1 MSRVY
6 LEPTKDTSIYSASG
20 DLNTGYDEILEV
32 GKFRR
37 KPDLDVAP
45 VRSLIQFDLTD
56 LKGATTSSTV
66 FLNLK
71 VANAEKL
78 FQDEFI
84 YIHQVSQSWDEGSGY
99 VTQLNGTVK
108 SQDGATWRW
117 NASSS
122 YWDASGSDYNTT
134 PVVSASVTDLTNDE
148 LRIDVTS
155 LVGPMISG
163 SQLTDN
169 YGLLIKFSGSSE
181 TNDNNEGNIKFFSRQ
196 THTVHEPRLELV
208 WSNQTFT
215 TGSLDPLT
223 SFDIEISPKNL
234 KTEYTKGEVS
244 KLYFTVRDKYPAKTY
259 TNTSRF
265 SNKYYLPSGSQFTIV
280 DTSAGTTVIP
290 FDEYSHVHC
299 DGVASYVKLDT
310 DPLYKN
316 RFYDIKLKITLSEE
330 TFYTTAHRFK
340 VI

>member
-6 LEPTKDTSIYSASG
+6 LAPVKDTSIYSASI

-37 KPDLDVAP
+37 KPDLDVGP
-45 VRSLIQFDLTD
+45 VRSLIQFDLSD
-56 LKGATTSSTV
+56 LKGAPTSSGV
-66 FLNLK
+66 CLNLK
-71 VANAEKL
+71 VAHAEKL

-99 VTQLNGTVK
+99 IDHTPYK

-117 NASSS
+117 NSSAS
-122 YWDASGSDYNTT
+122 YWDVSGSDFNAT
-134 PVVSASVTDLTNDE
+134 PVVSASVAELTNDE

-155 LVGPMISG
+155 LIAPMISG

-208 WSNQTFT
+208 WLNQTFT

-223 SFDIEISPKNL
+223 SFDIEVAPKNL
-234 KTEYTKGEVS
+234 KEQYTKGEVS
-244 KLYFTVRDKYPAKTY
+244 KLYFTVRDKYPTKTY

-280 DTSAGTTVIP
+280 DAAAGTTIIP
-290 FDEYSHVHC
+290 FDEYSHVDC
-299 DGVASYVKLDT
+299 DGVASYIKLDT

-316 RFYDIKLKITLSEE
+316 RFYDVKLKVTLNEE
-330 TFYTTAHRFK
+330 IFYTTTHRFK